1 MKTEIYAHL
10 KFRKYLKSHRIWK
23 IGYATIYPNVRDMW
37 KEWLHHQRRKIQRTV
52 DFVDTKIY
60 AESWDRMTKA
70 ELQKDRDEWKQQA
83 ESLQDDLDSLN
94 EAYSELEATNYK
106 LSNKMDTNSIYDLED
121 FIFRLKVDDL
131 YTDELGKF
139 IEDYMR
145 FYNRKE

>member
-1 MKTEIYAHL
+1 
-10 KFRKYLKSHRIWK
+10 
-23 IGYATIYPNVRDMW
+23 
-37 KEWLHHQRRKIQRTV
+37 
-52 DFVDTKIY
+52 
-60 AESWDRMTKA
+60 MTKA

-94 EAYSELEATNYK
+94 EDYSELEAINYK
-106 LSNKMDTNSIYDLED
+106 LSNKMNTNSIYDLED
-121 FIFRLKVDDL
+121 FIFRLKVDGL